1 MKVAEA
7 YNKELG
13 KLYEKPN
20 KDFSF
25 KNYTEDEIKRWN
37 EICDDDLDIFL
48 NHSDCDGKFTPQE
61 CKKIYDA
68 MKDLNVE
75 MEGHNYGDMK
85 PYSIHQRWLDMFKHC
100 YQRRVN
106 MYFG

>member
-7 YNKELG
+7 YNKEFG
-13 KLYEKPN
+13 KLYEKPY

-85 PYSIHQRWLDMFKHC
+85 PYSMHQRWLDMFKHC